1 MFQNENRSLSFLP
14 TRLTKIQPPGEN
26 PGLPAKKRRDGSS
39 SLEGLNGST
48 SSVTNLSENPR
59 CFKFILALYDP
70 ISPKSKRKAG
80 FMISMT
86 TLPQMNQITRLE
98 PTNLANVCK
107 CGFS

>member
-1 MFQNENRSLSFLP
+1 MKTGHFHSFQQDLP
-14 TRLTKIQPPGEN
+14 RYNHPEKIRVCQQ
-26 PGLPAKKRRDGSS
+26 KKRRDGSS